1 MYGQQASIDPSL
13 AALLQTAQMVTPD
26 QTPTVAAQ
34 VAQAA
39 QQKMQP
45 QGMPQ
50 AQQDFQSAMPSMMRN
65 MQQAQMQ
72 QMVQQAMQPKPAGI
86 EGLPSNI
93 RMAEGGV
100 VGFAGDGE
108 FGSYVPNMEAIA
120 LDELRSAE
128 FQRKRQEEYQ
138 RQKAANE
145 AYRANIARQKQEEQ
159 QRAQLEFL
167 EQSAP
172 QVATAVRQQQTK
184 VPQYTEYTD
193 ANRGRLDV
201 PAVPVATAP
210 APRPP
215 AQRPPAP
222 AQAAPQAGIAALP
235 ATPALD
241 KSGIAPAGEPII
253 KAAADR
259 EARMRGILSD
269 REKMAA
275 GMADL
280 SAEGIA
286 ALQEANRARQELL
299 GKQRGDDKF
308 NRQMALLRGFQGD
321 RAAYDRAV
329 AGQQARDEAANQAQ
343 LMHQQAVLKL
353 REAQQAKQ
361 LGQFDRA
368 MAFEQQAA
376 DLEGKARTSALE
388 AQRIAA
394 SLATNEYSGLVSLR
408 GQDIQAR
415 EGELSRAQNER
426 LEILRRATANQPG
439 EAERIEAQYNRLK
452 ATNPAEA
459 EQYLQRIERIKGLG
473 KPDRT
478 TLTYDQAADNV
489 AKFLDTQ
496 AGLMEMS
503 AIRKRAKDA
512 GQPEPSIQE
521 IRSMLIQRELQG
533 AGSRF
538 AGQGSPA
545 PTGGVITPRS
555 QAEFNALPK
564 GARYINPAD
573 GKEYIK
579 N

>member
-26 QTPTVAAQ
+26 QMPTVAAQ

-100 VGFAGDGE
+100 VGYAGPDGSSVE
-108 FGSYVPNMEAIA
+108 VDESQLSVSERLKRDLRRLYEGIETGYMKRAGATPEQIA
-120 LDELRSAE
+120 QKLG
-128 FQRKRQEEYQ
+128 QEPPVLQ
-138 RQKAANE
+138 
-145 AYRANIARQKQEEQ
+145 
-159 QRAQLEFL
+159 
-167 EQSAP
+167 AP
-172 QVATAVRQQQTK
+172 QVDFRDSRYRT
-184 VPQYTEYTD
+184 TELRKGEEGVLEKIGP
-193 ANRGRLDV
+193 AHLDKK
-201 PAVPVATAP
+201 PEIQLLTSSSAS
-210 APRPP
+210 RPP

-222 AQAAPQAGIAALP
+222 AQTEPQAGIASLP
-235 ATPALD
+235 AAPALD
-241 KSGIAPAGEPII
+241 KSGISTAGEPII

-376 DLEGKARTSALE
+376 ELEGKARTSALE
-388 AQRIAA
+388 EKRIAA
-394 SLATNEYSGLVSLR
+394 SLATNEYSNLVSLR

-415 EGELSRAQNER
+415 EGELNRAQNER
-426 LEILRRATANQPG
+426 LERIRKATANQPG
-439 EAERIEAQYNRLK
+439 EAERIFNEYTRRK
-452 ATNPAEA
+452 AIDPKDAEA
-459 EQYLQRIERIKGLG
+459 YLTIIDRIKGSGRGMDLKETSVELRALKDEEQQLLKRLEATFSSQERG
-473 KPDRT
+473 PINARLEQISRDRVKLMGGT
-478 TLTYDQAADNV
+478 PTSAEPPRLPPQAVSQLKEGVVTKFANGQQWTLRN
-489 AKFLDTQ
+489 
-496 AGLMEMS
+496 
-503 AIRKRAKDA
+503 
-512 GQPEPSIQE
+512 GQPTQ
-521 IRSMLIQRELQG
+521 
-533 AGSRF
+533 
-538 AGQGSPA
+538 
-545 PTGGVITPRS
+545 V
-555 QAEFNALPK
+555 K
-564 GARYINPAD
+564 
-573 GKEYIK
+573 
-579 N
+579 

>member
-26 QTPTVAAQ
+26 GGRTVAAN

-39 QQKMQP
+39 AQKMQP

-50 AQQDFQSAMPSMMRN
+50 ARQDFQDAMPSMMRN

-100 VGFAGDGE
+100 VGYAGPDGSSVEVDESQLSVSERLKRDLRRLYEGIETGYMKRAGATPEQIAQKLGQQPPAAAPEAATQAMRTEDAFATPRIDQPI
-108 FGSYVPNMEAIA
+108 VA
-120 LDELRSAE
+120 
-128 FQRKRQEEYQ
+128 
-138 RQKAANE
+138 
-145 AYRANIARQKQEEQ
+145 RAP
-159 QRAQLEFL
+159 
-167 EQSAP
+167 SPAP
-172 QVATAVRQQQTK
+172 Q
-184 VPQYTEYTD
+184 
-193 ANRGRLDV
+193 
-201 PAVPVATAP
+201 AP

-222 AQAAPQAGIAALP
+222 APAAPQAGIAALP

-415 EGELSRAQNER
+415 EGELNREANRKLEEYRRQTQLMRPKEQDMVSR
-426 LEILRRATANQPG
+426 LEALKL
-439 EAERIEAQYNRLK
+439 IEL
-452 ATNPAEA
+452 T
-459 EQYLQRIERIKGLG
+459 GG
-473 KPDRT
+473 KPET
-478 TLTYDQAADNV
+478 ATPAQKVQA
-489 AKFLDTQ
+489 L
-496 AGLMEMS
+496 ES
-503 AIRKRAKDA
+503 AIRGSRGTGVEEKAEFANLRQRAIMLQNELKGLLEADPTGRSPRIPELRSRLDA
-512 GQPEPSIQE
+512 IYKELSGTPISDETPRLPQQAVSQLKEGVVTKFANGQQWTLKNGQPTQ
-521 IRSMLIQRELQG
+521 
-533 AGSRF
+533 
-538 AGQGSPA
+538 
-545 PTGGVITPRS
+545 V
-555 QAEFNALPK
+555 K
-564 GARYINPAD
+564 
-573 GKEYIK
+573 
-579 N
+579 

>member
-1 MYGQQASIDPSL
+1 
-13 AALLQTAQMVTPD
+13 
-26 QTPTVAAQ
+26 
-34 VAQAA
+34 
-39 QQKMQP
+39 MQP

-100 VGFAGDGE
+100 VGYAGPDGSSVEVDESQLSVSERLKRDLRRLYEGIETGYMKRAGATPEQIAQKLGRESPAAAPEVASQAMQTEAAFATPRIDQPIVAR
-108 FGSYVPNMEAIA
+108 VPAP
-120 LDELRSAE
+120 
-128 FQRKRQEEYQ
+128 
-138 RQKAANE
+138 
-145 AYRANIARQKQEEQ
+145 
-159 QRAQLEFL
+159 
-167 EQSAP
+167 AP
-172 QVATAVRQQQTK
+172 Q
-184 VPQYTEYTD
+184 
-193 ANRGRLDV
+193 
-201 PAVPVATAP
+201 AP

-215 AQRPPAP
+215 TQLPPAP

-512 GQPEPSIQE
+512 GQPEPSIQD

-545 PTGGVITPRS
+545 PTGGVITPKS

>member
-39 QQKMQP
+39 QQKLQP
-45 QGMPQ
+45 QGIAQGMPE
-50 AQQDFQSAMPSMMRN
+50 ARQDFQDAMPSMMRN
-65 MQQAQMQ
+65 MQQQQMQ

-108 FGSYVPNMEAIA
+108 FGSSVPEAIA
-120 LDELRSAE
+120 VDELRVAE
-128 FQRKRQEEYQ
+128 ARRRQEEEE
-138 RQKAANE
+138 RRRKLAA
-145 AYRANIARQKQEEQ
+145 
-159 QRAQLEFL
+159 LELFG
-167 EQSAP
+167 AP
-172 QVATAVRQQQTK
+172 QAVQYRQPQTEVA
-184 VPQYTEYTD
+184 
-193 ANRGRLDV
+193 
-201 PAVPVATAP
+201 
-210 APRPP
+210 RPSVLP
-215 AQRPPAP
+215 TPPMSPEAQRMTDRQVSRGGAPKPPAP
-222 AQAAPQAGIAALP
+222 TAQRQPAQVAQATPQGGIAALP
-235 ATPALD
+235 ATPTID
-241 KSGIAPAGEPII
+241 KLGISAAGEAIT

-275 GMADL
+275 DMADL

-376 DLEGKARTSALE
+376 ELEGKARTSSLE

-394 SLATNEYSGLVSLR
+394 SLATSEYSGLVNVR
-408 GQDIQAR
+408 GQDMEAR
-415 EGELSRAQNER
+415 NAELNREANRKLEEYRRQTQLMKPKEQGMVER
-426 LEILRRATANQPG
+426 LEKLRLDEITGGKPATATPAQRVQALRSAIQDSRGTGVEERTDLGNLRLRATMIQN
-439 EAERIEAQYNRLK
+439 ELK
-452 ATNPAEA
+452 
-459 EQYLQRIERIKGLG
+459 
-473 KPDRT
+473 
-478 TLTYDQAADNV
+478 
-489 AKFLDTQ
+489 
-496 AGLMEMS
+496 EMMVDS
-503 AIRKRAKDA
+503 PRK
-512 GQPEPSIQE
+512 QQ
-521 IRSMLIQRELQG
+521 LQRELDGIYRQLG
-533 AGSRF
+533 
-538 AGQGSPA
+538 GSPTGA
-545 PTGGVITPRS
+545 PQGTVDK
-555 QAEFNALPK
+555 N
-564 GARYINPAD
+564 NPLL
-573 GKEYIK
+573 K
-579 N
+579 